1 MTEPDHMEP
10 PSAAAPGRNRP
21 AGQRQQHDERIKL
34 LFSHERTA
42 HELLVHMSAL
52 PEDRAVRLVRWNT
65 EWIQLQAGTDE
76 APARLARALGDQVWL
91 VCELDGRPLGT
102 ALLEFKADHDPDVA
116 RQITL
121 YLFDLW
127 QDARRLAAL
136 RTGADA
142 VPTRA
147 ALVHTGPTRWTADL
161 SLPAVGPD
169 GAITP
174 RPGIFLLDVGRTAP
188 DTFPADSLLAH
199 IIPLERCRGRLQWE
213 RGVDETA
220 VLAEASRQWG
230 ALRLL
235 AEGDDSLQQVL
246 LDWLRS
252 GFADYIQGTKL
263 EERGEDMYATM
274 SEAYAARRAEEAQR
288 ITERVTE
295 RVTKRVTERV
305 TISTSIGLL
314 TDYVR
319 ERHGDAAGE
328 AVAAFLADWRDFR
341 LPTFSE
347 LDALAEVHRNGQ
359 DLHTWWTERR
369 RSETPHVEANG
380 SAPTQSLN

>member
-1 MTEPDHMEP
+1 MTEPDPMEP

-21 AGQRQQHDERIKL
+21 AGQRRQHDERVKL
-34 LFSHERTA
+34 LFSHERPVR
-42 HELLVHMSAL
+42 ELLVHMGAL
-52 PEDRAVRLVRWNT
+52 PEGREVRLVRWNT
-65 EWIQLQAGTDE
+65 EWIRLQAGADD

-91 VCELDGRPLGT
+91 VCEMDGRPLGT

-147 ALVHTGPTRWTADL
+147 ALIHTGPTRWTADL

-174 RPGIFLLDVGRTAP
+174 RPGIFLLDVGQTAP
-188 DTFPADSLLAH
+188 DTFPEDSLLAH

-213 RGVDETA
+213 RGVDEAA
-220 VLAEASRQWG
+220 VLAEAGRRWE

-235 AEGDDSLQQVL
+235 AKGDDSLQQVL

-263 EERGEDMYATM
+263 EGRGEDMYATM

-288 ITERVTE
+288 ITERVT
-295 RVTKRVTERV
+295 
-305 TISTSIGLL
+305 ISASISLL

-319 ERHGDAAGE
+319 ERHGDAAGG
-328 AVAAFLADWRDFR
+328 AVAAFLADWQDSR

-359 DLHTWWTERR
+359 DLHAWWAERR

-380 SAPTQSLN
+380 RAPTQSLN

>member
-1 MTEPDHMEP
+1 M
-10 PSAAAPGRNRP
+10 G
-21 AGQRQQHDERIKL
+21 
-34 LFSHERTA
+34 
-42 HELLVHMSAL
+42 AL
-52 PEDRAVRLVRWNT
+52 PEDREVRLVHWNT
-65 EWIQLQAGTDE
+65 EWIRLQAGTDD
-76 APARLARALGDQVWL
+76 APARLARTLGDQVWL
-91 VCELDGRPLGT
+91 VCEMDGRPLST
-102 ALLEFKADHDPDVA
+102 VLLEFKADHDPDVA

-136 RTGADA
+136 RTGADT

-161 SLPAVGPD
+161 SLPAVAPD

-188 DTFPADSLLAH
+188 DTFPEDSLLAH

-213 RGVDETA
+213 RGVDEAA
-220 VLAEASRQWG
+220 VLAEAGRRWED
-230 ALRLL
+230 LWLL
-235 AEGDDSLQQVL
+235 AKGDDSLRQLL

-263 EERGEDMYATM
+263 EGRGEDMYATM

-295 RVTKRVTERV
+295 RVT
-305 TISTSIGLL
+305 ISTSISLL

-328 AVAAFLADWRDFR
+328 AVEAFLADWQDSR

-359 DLHTWWTERR
+359 DLHAWWAE
-369 RSETPHVEANG
+369 PPNAKANG
-380 SAPTQSLN
+380 SSPRHRRD